1 MINRPAGRIA
11 RSGSARRARRI
22 PLLLSLALVLL
33 LVPAAAPALAGDWT
47 VAEITGPA
55 GTTDILPMAVNADG
69 IVVGTARFAGRTNR
83 TAFVWKDGAMSE
95 LALGGATSSNAYDI
109 NDRGTIV
116 GYTIGASDSTGAI
129 WSATTGAL
137 TPMAFNIS
145 GTYGSAAYAINE
157 AGTISGNA
165 GDVTHY
171 TFSGQRREADN
182 RYPALSSGGGW
193 SRIPMPDIFTDSF
206 VHIRG
211 GYGTQ
216 INEDGM
222 VLVANSPNAAGLTR
236 ISYGGGTATDP
247 TLDIIPGTQGL
258 NDLGQIA
265 GRGPGSTSGPFT
277 ARVWSAATGYVE
289 IGAAQALSRANA
301 INNLGW
307 VVGRVGTQDYQPEW
321 RQLGNAWLWRLDGAP
336 EPLAVLGPA
345 GWSYANAMDVNDD
358 GVIVGVGAHGGR
370 PMGFMMTP
378 SGLAH
383 RLSGTVYGPIGA
395 PAAGLQVRIVNPAG
409 AQVATPVTG
418 ADGRY
423 EATLPRGDYRVTV
436 QPDGA
441 YRPDELAGCRAI
453 IGGSTCELGLVRNR
467 VVDFYGIDVRVPGPS
482 DVDRRGPDVRV
493 PRPNRSVPVSRAGTV
508 GVALGPFSEPVSGV
522 VALQTA
528 ARGRASAAAARGRR
542 RGRRGRAR
550 RARPIALGSKS
561 FRAAAGRRVVVTI
574 RLTRAARALLR
585 RGGTIAATAVVTVRD
600 ALGNATVV
608 RYALKLR
615 APRRRRRRR

>member
-1 MINRPAGRIA
+1 MTYRPVGRLA
-11 RSGSARRARRI
+11 RSGSARRARRV
-22 PLLLSLALVLL
+22 PLLLTLALVLL
-33 LVPAAAPALAGDWT
+33 CVPASPALAGDWT

-55 GTTDILPMAVNADG
+55 GTVDILPMAVNADG
-69 IVVGTARFAGRTNR
+69 VVVGTARFSGRSDR
-83 TAFVWKDGAMSE
+83 TAFVWKDGTMSE
-95 LALGGATSSNAYDI
+95 LALGGATSSNAYDV

-116 GYTIGASDSTGAI
+116 GYTYDGRDTTGAI
-129 WSATTGAL
+129 WNATTGAL

-165 GDVTHY
+165 GDITNY
-171 TFSGQRREADN
+171 EFNGPRQADN
-182 RYPALSSGGGW
+182 RYPALSNGGGW
-193 SRIPMPDIFTDSF
+193 SRIPMPDIFTRDF
-206 VHIRG
+206 VQIRG

-236 ISYGGGTATDP
+236 ISYGGGLATDP

-307 VVGRVGTQDYQPEW
+307 VVGRVGTQDYQAEW
-321 RQLGNAWLWRLDGAP
+321 RQLGNAWLWRLDGGTP
-336 EPLAVLGPA
+336 EPLAVLGPT
-345 GWSYANAMDVNDD
+345 GWSYANPMDVNDD

-370 PMGFMMTP
+370 AMGFMMTP

-383 RLSGTVYGPIGA
+383 RLSGTVYGPAGA
-395 PAAGLQVRIVNPAG
+395 PAAGAQVRIVNPAG

-423 EATLPRGDYRVTV
+423 EATLPRGDYKVTV

-441 YRPDELAGCRAI
+441 YRPDALAGCRAI
-453 IGGSTCELGLVRNR
+453 VGATCELGLVRNR
-467 VVDFYGIDVRVPGPS
+467 VVDFHGIGVVVPRPG
-482 DVDRRGPDVRV
+482 DDGRGPDVSV
-493 PRPNRSVPVSRAGTV
+493 PRSNRSATASRAGV
-508 GVALGPFSEPVSGV
+508 VSFALGPFSEPVSGV

-528 ARGRASAAAARGRR
+528 VRGARASAAARGRR
-542 RGRRGRAR
+542 RGRAR
-550 RARPIALGSKS
+550 RARPVALGSRS
-561 FRAAAGRRVVVTI
+561 FRAAAGRGVVVAI

-585 RGGTIAATAVVTVRD
+585 RGPISALAVVTVRD
-600 ALGNATVV
+600 ALGNETVV
-608 RYALKLR
+608 RYALKIR
-615 APRRRRRRR
+615 AARRARRRR